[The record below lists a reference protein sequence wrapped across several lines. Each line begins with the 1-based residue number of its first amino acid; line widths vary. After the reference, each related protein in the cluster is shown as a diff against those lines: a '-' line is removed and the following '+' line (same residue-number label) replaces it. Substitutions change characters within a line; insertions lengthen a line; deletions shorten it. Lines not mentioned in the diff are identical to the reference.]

1 MDFVTVEGRTL
12 KHALRPIVDVI
23 ERRDTIPILGYLRL
37 SLSGSTL
44 KIEGTDLD
52 ITVITWIDVI
62 DGKGEWTI
70 CLDSRTLDGIAGVAG
85 VMPVRIERPAE
96 DKAGENANIILGDG
110 DASYELP
117 TLPVSDFPD
126 ILSSGFDSAID
137 KFTNGQLAACLN
149 KVDWCISTEETRYYL
164 NGVFWEI
171 GSSGRRFV
179 ATDGHRLSTC
189 CYSPDPGNNPGY
201 IIPRKTVAILTK
213 HLAGKDVEVFGDLG
227 KPTALEFRGGGF
239 VIRSKMIDGT
249 YPDWRRVVPKTSE
262 FTFAM
267 KRVELIDA
275 INRSAVISSKE
286 RGRAIRFHNHE
297 GRIAIERK
305 SPDYGTAKVKT
316 SAAWP
321 TVDKR
326 AAPDFGFNGGYFLDI
341 ARNCEGDLS
350 VEMTDAGSPFKIKD
364 ADPTM
369 TRIIMPMR
377 V

>member
-12 KHALRPIVDVI
+12 KHALRPIIDVI
-23 ERRDTIPILGYLRL
+23 ERRNTIPILGYVRL
-37 SLSGSTL
+37 TFSGSAL

-52 ITVITWIDVI
+52 IMVITSIDVI
-62 DGKGEWTI
+62 DGEGEWSI
-70 CLDSRTLDGIAGVAG
+70 CIDSRTLDGIAGVAG
-85 VMPVRIERPAE
+85 VMPVRIERAAE
-96 DKAGENANIILGDG
+96 DKAGENTKIILGDG
-110 DASYELP
+110 DAAYDLP
-117 TLPVSDFPD
+117 TLPVGDFPN
-126 ILSSGFDSAID
+126 ILSSGFDASID
-137 KFTNGQLAACLN
+137 TFTNGQLAACLS

-171 GSSGRRFV
+171 GSSGRSFV
-179 ATDGHRLSTC
+179 ATDGHRLSAC
-189 CYSPDPGNNPGY
+189 RYSADAGNNPGY
-201 IIPRKTVAILTK
+201 IIPRKTVVVLTK

-249 YPDWRRVVPKTSE
+249 FPDYRRVIPGAGS
-262 FTFAM
+262 FSFIL
-267 KRVELIDA
+267 KRGELIEA
-275 INRSAVISSKE
+275 IARSAVINGKG

-305 SPDYGTAKVKT
+305 NPDNGTAKVKT

-321 TVDKR
+321 TAEKR

-350 VEMTDAGSPFKIKD
+350 VEMIDAASPFKIKD